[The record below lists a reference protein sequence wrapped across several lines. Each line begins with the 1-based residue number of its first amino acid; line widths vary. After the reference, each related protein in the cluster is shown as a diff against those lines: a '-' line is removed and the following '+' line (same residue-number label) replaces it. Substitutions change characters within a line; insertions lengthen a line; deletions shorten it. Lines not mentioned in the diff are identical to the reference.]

1 MISPATVPS
10 IQTCGGQKYD
20 VRGAAAGTV
29 RHGLGMVDLVES
41 PFARLPG
48 LLFATAGVLAWWRRK
63 RVNDLALA

>member
-1 MISPATVPS
+1 
-10 IQTCGGQKYD
+10 
-20 VRGAAAGTV
+20 
-29 RHGLGMVDLVES
+29 MVDLVES